1 MLENVY
7 HRLQTYKKS
16 WLCLLLLCVVLPGI
30 AIAQEPINVSGTVVT
45 EGDVPL
51 AGVTVQVQGSSS
63 GTSTDATGKFSIQ
76 AQPKSVLVFSYI
88 GYEPVEHVVTTGVQP
103 IVITMNQGGGA
114 MGEVVVTALGI
125 RKESRALTYAMQQ
138 VSGEELTKV
147 PQTNLM
153 NSLSGKVA
161 GMTIARSGAL
171 LGGSV
176 KVRLRGNKSAAGN
189 NQPLYVVDGVP
200 LVNFARESVN
210 GSFSTA
216 DGGDGIANLNPDD
229 IASMSVLKGASAA
242 SLYGSQAANGVIVIT
257 TKKGRAGVSR
267 VEFNSNFTSDA
278 VAITP
283 ELQNKYGETAP
294 GSAESWGEP
303 ITNAK
308 DIIPGFFRKG
318 QTWLNSVSFSSGSD
332 KMQTYLSYANTS
344 ARGIVE
350 NNSMFKHNFNI
361 RQTSKFFDDK
371 LQMDANVNIISQ
383 ELNNNP
389 VAGFQ
394 SGPLYGLYTFPRG
407 KDFEPYKQY
416 EVENLVRNLNVQNW
430 PFISADNQNPYWV
443 MHRNLFE
450 NRRNR
455 TIFNLS
461 AKYDISS
468 SLNIQVRGNMD
479 KTNDLNTSK
488 FYVGTAQV
496 YGGQNGGFSISDIEN
511 TQFYGDA
518 ILNFSKSFGKI
529 GVTAVAGTSITDSRT
544 SGESASSTSMYIAN
558 VFTIQNMKREESGY
572 SSASE
577 GHQQLQA
584 AFGNINLS
592 FDDWLYLDVTGRN
605 DWSSNLSYTPNGS
618 YFYPSAG
625 ITALLNEVMRL
636 PDFLSMVKL
645 RGSYAVVGNTV
656 PIYVTNP
663 LNYLAGNGNISFNN
677 TAPFTD
683 LKPEKTKSLEIG
695 TDLRFFANRFSLDFT
710 YYKTNSINQFF
721 SVAVPPGTGYSRR
734 FINGGDIQNSG
745 VEIMIGYTTLPGR
758 DFGWNSTLNYSSNK
772 NIIKQ
777 LAADIDE
784 FVLTDDINN
793 YSSILKVGGSY
804 GDLYAQVLD
813 RNENGQVLI
822 NEDGFPVIK
831 AGPRSL
837 VGNSN
842 PDYRLGW
849 NNNLNYKNF
858 TFSFLI
864 DGSFGGEVMSLTEQV
879 LDGVGVSKRSG
890 EARDKGGVAVNGMVK
905 DANTPVTMVDPQ
917 KWFKTIG
924 GRQHVTGEYM
934 YDATTVRIR
943 EVALGYSLPARMLA
957 GGFVKGVRLALTGRN
972 LVYFYRK
979 APFDPDITY
988 SVGNGFSGIDVFGLP
1003 ATRSFGFN
1011 LNVSF

>member
-1 MLENVY
+1 MLESVC
-7 HRLQTYKKS
+7 HHLKMSAKT
-16 WLCLLLLCVVLPGI
+16 WLCLCLLYVALPV
-30 AIAQEPINVSGTVVT
+30 AAQQPVTVSGTVFA

-51 AGVTVQVQGSSS
+51 AGVSVQIQGAPS
-63 GTSTDATGKFSIQ
+63 GTATDAAGRFTIQ
-76 AQPKSVLVFSYI
+76 ARPNSVLVFSYI
-88 GYEPVEHVVTTGVQP
+88 GYEQVEHVLADASQP
-103 IVITMNQGGGA
+103 VIIKLTPGGGA

-161 GMTIARSGAL
+161 GMTIGRSGAL

-189 NQPLYVVDGVP
+189 NQPLYVIDGVP
-200 LVNFARESVN
+200 LMNFARESVN

-216 DGGDGIANLNPDD
+216 DAGDGIANLNPDD

-242 SLYGSQAANGVIVIT
+242 SLYGSQAANGVILIT
-257 TKKGRAGVSR
+257 TKKGRAGVSK
-267 VEFNSNFTSDA
+267 VDFNSNFTSDA
-278 VAITP
+278 VSFTP
-283 ELQNKYGETAP
+283 EFQNSYGETAP
-294 GSAESWGEP
+294 GSAESWGAP
-303 ITNAK
+303 VTNAK
-308 DIIPGFFRKG
+308 DITSGFFRKG
-318 QTWLNSVSFSSGSD
+318 QTWINSIGFSSGTD
-332 KMQTYLSYANTS
+332 KMQTYLSYANTNGK
-344 ARGIVE
+344 GIVE
-350 NNSMFKHNFNI
+350 NNSMNKHNFNI
-361 RQTSKFFDDK
+361 RQTSRFFDNK

-407 KDFEPYKQY
+407 KDFEPYREY
-416 EVENLVRNLNVQNW
+416 EMMNSVRNLKVQNW

-443 MHRNLFE
+443 MHRNLYE
-450 NRRNR
+450 NKRNR

-461 AKYDISS
+461 AKY
-468 SLNIQVRGNMD
+468 NITPWINLQLRGNMD
-479 KTNDLNTSK
+479 KTNDLSTAK

-496 YGGQNGGFSISDIEN
+496 YGGTNGGFNISDIEN

-518 ILNFSKSFGKI
+518 LLNFSKTFGKFGI
-529 GVTAVAGTSITDSRT
+529 NAVAGSSITDSRT
-544 SGESASSTSMYIAN
+544 SGESASSTNLYIAN
-558 VFTIQNMKREESGY
+558 VFTIQNMIRDESGY
-572 SSASE
+572 GSASE
-577 GHQQLQA
+577 QHQQLQA
-584 AFGNINLS
+584 VFGNINLS
-592 FDDWLYLDVTGRN
+592 FNEWLFLDVTGRN

-618 YFYPSAG
+618 YFYPSVG
-625 ITALLNEVMRL
+625 ITTLLNEALRL
-636 PDFLSMVKL
+636 PDFLSMAKI
-645 RGSYAVVGNTV
+645 RASYAVVGNTV

-683 LKPEKTKSLEIG
+683 LKPEKTRSLELG
-695 TDLRFFANRFSLDFT
+695 TELRFMENRFSLDLT

-745 VEIMIGYTTLPGR
+745 VEIVVGYNTLPAR
-758 DFGWNSTLNYSSNK
+758 DFGWNSSVNFSSNK
-772 NIIKQ
+772 NLIKK
-777 LAADIDE
+777 LATDIDQ

-804 GDLYAQVLD
+804 GDIYGQVLD
-813 RNENGQVLI
+813 RNEKGQVII
-822 NEDGFPVIK
+822 NADGYPVVK

-837 VGNSN
+837 LGNSN
-842 PDYRLGW
+842 PDYRIGW
-849 NNNLNYKNF
+849 NNNLTYKNF
-858 TFSFLI
+858 GLSFLI

-890 EARDKGGVAVNGMVK
+890 EARDNGGVAVNGMLK
-905 DANTPVTMVDPQ
+905 DENTPVTLVDPQ
-917 KWFKTIG
+917 KWYKTIG

-934 YDATTVRIR
+934 YDATTVRLR
-943 EVALGYSLPARMLA
+943 ELSLGYTLPAKIF
-957 GGFVKGVRLALTGRN
+957 GNGFVKSLRLALTGRN

-979 APFDPDITY
+979 APFDPDITF

-1003 ATRSFGFN
+1003 ATRSLGFN